1 VKPTTYPLAR
11 LPFLNP
17 LTVPA
22 TLHVFTA
29 SEKGGTQPLRL
40 SADSLDLGEG
50 QSVVFGKSN
59 VHESGD
65 VVVVVLTARVV
76 N

>member
-1 VKPTTYPLAR
+1 LPPRLAR
-11 LPFLNP
+11 
-17 LTVPA
+17 
-22 TLHVFTA
+22 
-29 SEKGGTQPLRL
+29 SEVWRL